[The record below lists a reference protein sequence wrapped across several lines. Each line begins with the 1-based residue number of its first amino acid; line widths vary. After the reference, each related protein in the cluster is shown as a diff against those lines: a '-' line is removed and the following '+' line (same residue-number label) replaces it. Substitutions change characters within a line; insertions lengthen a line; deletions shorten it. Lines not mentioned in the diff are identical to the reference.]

1 MKILF
6 LHSSSDL
13 YGASKILL
21 AVTELCK
28 ESKHEITVV
37 LSEKGMLA
45 DQLTELGIE
54 VLFIDLAILRRQ
66 YLSIG
71 GLLNRVSTGYKAYR
85 KLKEFCKERHFNLIY
100 SNTTAVI
107 VGFFVAAK
115 MRIEH
120 IWHVHE
126 IIEKPTALFRLLSW
140 LLNHKINRIITVSK
154 AVNDH
159 WSKYC
164 DPRKMTIIYNGI
176 EYWLFENKES
186 NFRLEQ
192 NISTD
197 AVLIGMIGRVHFWKG
212 QDYFLKIAGQIHQ
225 QFPEL
230 IFVSVGD
237 SFSGYEYLY
246 KKLDEIIRVE
256 NLTQVVKQVPFRADI
271 LNVYNALDIFVLPSQ
286 LPDPAPLVVA
296 EAMACGLPV
305 VATRQGGAVEY
316 IEDGVSGILIPLND
330 AKAAANKMIPL
341 ITNSIERRKMG
352 NAARERV
359 VNHFSR
365 KNFNQQILHFIEQR

>member
-28 ESKHEITVV
+28 ESNHEITVV

-45 DQLTELGIE
+45 DQLTQLGIE
-54 VLFIDLAILRRQ
+54 VHFIDLAILRRQ

-85 KLKEFCKERHFNLIY
+85 KLKELCMERHFNLIY

-115 MRIEH
+115 MRIAH

-126 IIEKPTALFRLLSW
+126 IIEKPAALFRLLSW

-159 WSKYC
+159 WSKYV
-164 DPRKMTIIYNGI
+164 DPHKMTIIYNGI
-176 EYWLFENKES
+176 EYWLFEDKES
-186 NFRLEQ
+186 NFKLEQ

-330 AKAAANKMIPL
+330 AKAAAKKMIPL

>member
-21 AVTELCK
+21 AVTKLCK
-28 ESKHEITVV
+28 ENNHQITVV
-37 LSEKGMLA
+37 LSEKGILA

-54 VLFIDLAILRRQ
+54 VIFIDLAILRRK
-66 YLSIG
+66 YLSLA
-71 GLLNRVSTGYKAYR
+71 GLFNRASSGYKAYR
-85 KLKEFCKERHFNLIY
+85 RLKQLCKERQFNLIY

-107 VGFFVAAK
+107 VGFFVASK
-115 MRIEH
+115 MCINH

-126 IIEKPTALFRLLSW
+126 IIEKPAALFRMLSW
-140 LLNHKINRIITVSK
+140 MLNKKINRIITVSK
-154 AVNDH
+154 SVNDH
-159 WSKYC
+159 WSKYV
-164 DPRKMTIIYNGI
+164 DPNKMTTIYNGV
-176 EYWLFENKES
+176 EYWFFENKES
-186 NFRLEQ
+186 SFRLEQ
-192 NISTD
+192 NINAD
-197 AVLIGMIGRVHFWKG
+197 AVVLGMVGRVHFWKG
-212 QDYFLKIAGQIHQ
+212 QDYFLKIAGLVHQ
-225 QFPEL
+225 KFPEL

-237 SFSGYEYLY
+237 TFSGYEYLY
-246 KKLDEIIRVE
+246 KQLDDIISKE
-256 NLTQVVKQVPFRADI
+256 NLIQVVKQVPFRSDI

-305 VATRQGGAVEY
+305 VATKQGGTVEY

-330 AKAAANKMIPL
+330 AKAAVEKMTII
-341 ITNSIERRKMG
+341 ITDAIARKKMG

-359 VNHFSR
+359 VNQFSR
-365 KNFNQQILHFIEQR
+365 KSFNQQILHFIEQR

>member
-21 AVTELCK
+21 AVTQLCK
-28 ESKHEITVV
+28 ESNHEITVV

-45 DQLTELGIE
+45 DQFTELGIE
-54 VLFIDLAILRRQ
+54 VIYIDLAILRRQ
-66 YLSIG
+66 YLSFG
-71 GLLNRVSTGYKAYR
+71 GLLNRASTGYKAYLR
-85 KLKEFCKERHFNLIY
+85 LKQLCKERHFNLIY

-107 VGFFVAAK
+107 VGFFVAST
-115 MRIEH
+115 MRLAH

-126 IIEKPTALFRLLSW
+126 IIEKPAALFRMLSW
-140 LLNHKINRIITVSK
+140 LLNKKINRIITVSK
-154 AVNDH
+154 SVNDH
-159 WSKYC
+159 WSKYV
-164 DPRKMTIIYNGI
+164 DPKKMTIIYNGI

-192 NISTD
+192 NISAD
-197 AVLIGMIGRVHFWKG
+197 AVLIGMVGRVHFWKG
-212 QDYFLKIAGQIHQ
+212 QDYFLKIAGQIHL

-246 KKLDEIIRVE
+246 KVLDGIISEE

-286 LPDPAPLVVA
+286 LPDPAPLVVG

-305 VATRQGGAVEY
+305 VATKQGGAVEF

-330 AKAAANKMIPL
+330 AKAAAKKITPL
-341 ITNSIERRKMG
+341 ITNLIARKKMG

>member
-21 AVTELCK
+21 AITELCK
-28 ESKHEITVV
+28 ENNHQITVV
-37 LSEKGMLA
+37 LSEKGILV

-54 VLFIDLAILRRQ
+54 VIFLDLAILRRQ
-66 YLSIG
+66 YLSLS
-71 GLLNRVSTGYKAYR
+71 GLFNRASTGYKAYCR
-85 KLKEFCKERHFNLIY
+85 LKQLCKERQFTLIY

-107 VGFFVAAK
+107 VGFFVASI
-115 MRIEH
+115 MRINH

-126 IIEKPTALFRLLSW
+126 IIEKPAALFRMLSW
-140 LLNHKINRIITVSK
+140 LLNKKNNRIITVSK
-154 AVNDH
+154 SVNDH
-159 WSKYC
+159 WSKYV
-164 DPRKMTIIYNGI
+164 DPNKMTIIYNGV

-186 NFRLEQ
+186 SFRIEQ
-192 NISTD
+192 NIKAD
-197 AVLIGMIGRVHFWKG
+197 AVVLGMVGRVHFWKG
-212 QDYFLKIAGQIHQ
+212 QDYFLKIAGLIHQ
-225 QFPEL
+225 KFPEL

-237 SFSGYEYLY
+237 TFAGYEYLY
-246 KKLDEIIRVE
+246 KQLDEIISKE
-256 NLTQVVKQVPFRADI
+256 NLIQVVKQVPFRSDI

-305 VATRQGGAVEY
+305 VATKQGGAVEY

-330 AKAAANKMIPL
+330 VKAAAKKITPL
-341 ITNSIERRKMG
+341 ITDAIARKKMG
-352 NAARERV
+352 IAARERV
-359 VNHFSR
+359 VNQFSR
-365 KNFNQQILHFIEQR
+365 KKFNQQILQFIEQR